1 MTWSLLVRNLH
12 HQKVNLFYIAN
23 SFQMYP
29 TKRFKPIVKG
39 FERIFREG
47 KFEQE
52 SVKNHCVRY
61 FLKYS
66 NLLPHYTIVIQTG
79 FEKRVVLL
87 CKVPFT
93 LASIYS

>member
-12 HQKVNLFYIAN
+12 HQKVNLFYITN
-23 SFQMYP
+23 SYQMYP
-29 TKRFKPIVKG
+29 TKRFNRLLKALRG
-39 FERIFREG
+39 IFREG

-66 NLLPHYTIVIQTG
+66 NLCHITLLSFKPAFKKGLYCYVKFPLP
-79 FEKRVVLL
+79 
-87 CKVPFT
+87 
-93 LASIYS
+93 